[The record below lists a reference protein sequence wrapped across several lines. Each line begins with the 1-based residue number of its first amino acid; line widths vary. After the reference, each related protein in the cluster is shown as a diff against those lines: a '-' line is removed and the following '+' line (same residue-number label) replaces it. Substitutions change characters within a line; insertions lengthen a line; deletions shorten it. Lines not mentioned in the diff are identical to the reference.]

1 MQKFPK
7 KIKKSN
13 AIFMKKLNLNT
24 ALPYLLCIILFYAIT
39 IIYFKPEFFDGKSL
53 FQSDIV
59 QYEGASKE
67 ANDFNKTHQEK
78 TLWTGAM
85 FSGMPTYLI
94 HADYPDRALAII
106 DWTFKG
112 IFFRDKN
119 AHQLLLTLITTFF
132 ALTCFG
138 VRPWIAGIGAVA
150 FAFSTY
156 NLIIIEVGHM
166 TKSWAIAYAPLVLA
180 GMYLAFKKDKV
191 WQGFALFTL
200 ALALELRAN
209 HLQITYYLAFIAVFY
224 GISELVFAIKNK
236 TFADF
241 VKATALLVVGAGLA
255 VGTSAGR
262 ILTTLEYGKYSQR
275 GPAELTPL
283 DAEAQGTGDGL
294 DRDYAY
300 NWSQGKFETL
310 TLLIPNLYGG
320 SNNEK
325 LTKKFETYQIL
336 QNAVQQG
343 QFSSEEFKRLAER
356 APFMYWGDQP
366 FTNAPVYAGAI
377 VCFLFILG
385 LLLLEDRYRYWLLA
399 GVVVM
404 IMISWGRNL
413 QWFNYT
419 MFDYFPGFNKFR
431 SVSMALSLAVMLM
444 VITGVLGLK
453 KLTELP
459 VSQQDFKDIF
469 KKILIAFGATG
480 GLALL
485 LWLMAGSLDMSS
497 PNDEQLGR
505 LREAVLEDRAMMLRS
520 DALRTFFFI
529 ALSVIAIYFFLKNKI
544 SLPITTL
551 IIGLLITVDLWT
563 VGKRYLSESDF
574 SKSRRTNFH
583 QPTPAD
589 EKILKDKDLSYRVL
603 NLNNPFSD
611 AQTSYFHKSLGGY
624 IAAKLRRYQDLIER
638 QLSKEMQMM
647 IEDLQKGSP
656 QFANYRIINMLNAR
670 YIKVNE
676 SENGVLRNPNAY
688 GNAWFVSNIV
698 EVKSADE
705 EMKAL
710 DNLRPDSV
718 AVIDI
723 SKFQVSKKQFARSGQ
738 IKMTA
743 YQPNRLEYEYTAD
756 SEAFAVFSEVY
767 YPEGWTA
774 TIDEQP
780 AKFVRVNYI
789 LRGMELPQGKHKIVF
804 TFQSKAYQTG
814 SLITMISC
822 VLVLLL
828 SIGIL
833 GFTFW
838 KGK

>member
-1 MQKFPK
+1 
-7 KIKKSN
+7 
-13 AIFMKKLNLNT
+13 MKKLSLN
-24 ALPYLLCIILFYAIT
+24 ALLPYILCIVLFYAVT

-67 ANDFNKTHQEK
+67 ANDFNKTHEEK
-78 TLWTGAM
+78 TLWTGTM
-85 FSGMPTYLI
+85 FGGMPIYLI
-94 HADYPDRALAII
+94 HADYPDLALAMI

-132 ALTCFG
+132 ALACFG
-138 VRPWIAGIGAVA
+138 VRPWIAAIGAVA
-150 FAFSTY
+150 FGLSTY

-180 GMYLAFKKDKV
+180 GMYLAFQKEKI

-224 GISELVFAIKNK
+224 GVSELVFAFKNK
-236 TFADF
+236 TLPDFA
-241 VKATALLVVGAGLA
+241 KATALLIVGASLA

-320 SNNEK
+320 SSNEK
-325 LTKKFETYQIL
+325 LSKKFETYQIL

-343 QFSSEEFKRLAER
+343 QLSPEEFKQYIER

-366 FTNAPVYAGAI
+366 FTGAPVYAGAV

-385 LLLLEDRYRYWLLA
+385 LLLIEDRYRYWLLA
-399 GVVVM
+399 GVVM
-404 IMISWGRNL
+404 MMMISWGRNL
-413 QWFNYT
+413 EWFNYT

-444 VITGVLGLK
+444 VIVGILGLK
-453 KLTELP
+453 NLIE
-459 VSQQDFKDIF
+459 VGQNQQDFNMIF

-485 LWLMAGSLDMSS
+485 LWLVAGSLDMSS
-497 PNDEQLGR
+497 PTDEQLGG
-505 LREAVLEDRAMMLRS
+505 LRDAVLEDRAMMLRN

-529 ALSVIAIYFFLKNKI
+529 TLSVVAIYFFLKKKI
-544 SLPITTL
+544 SLQITTL

-574 SKSRRTNFH
+574 SKSRRTSVH

-647 IEDLQKGSP
+647 IGDLQKGRP
-656 QFANYRIINMLNAR
+656 QFANYRIINMLNTR
-670 YIKVNE
+670 YIKANE

-688 GNAWFVSNIV
+688 GNAWFVSNIL
-698 EVKSADE
+698 EVKNADE

-710 DNLRPDSV
+710 DTLRPDSV

-723 SKFQVSKKQFARSGQ
+723 SKFQVSKKQFATVGE

-756 SEAFAVFSEVY
+756 NESFAVFSEIY

-774 TIDEQP
+774 TIDGQP

-789 LRGMELPQGKHKIVF
+789 LRGMEVPQGKHKIAF
-804 TFQSKAYQTG
+804 TFHSKAYETG
-814 SLITMISC
+814 STITMISC

-828 SIGIL
+828 SVGAL